1 MYKVKWVK
9 GEVDGRV
16 GIITPY
22 NEAFKDELKAV
33 TSSAKFRRTD
43 GAWCFDEELRPEV
56 MPLVD
61 KFFTR
66 TVWQRVTIRLDRDDS
81 LSIDG
86 ASLLY
91 VNRDSWNFRRGD
103 VNFRVIEQAVQ
114 SGGSRANP
122 HVSGT
127 LVLDVEMREGAII
140 KPEPES
146 VEPVGE
152 QEKPNPLANY
162 AVDDLAAELAR
173 REATTAAMLK
183 DADLLA
189 ELKRRSIKL
198 YDTDGLLSVMKE
210 SLEKIY
216 PGQQVPEEDAEV
228 AKKLRRFVNLIRLA
242 LEGSDE

>member
-1 MYKVKWVK
+1 MYEVEWIK
-9 GEVDGRV
+9 GPVDGRV
-16 GIITPY
+16 GIVTPY
-22 NEAFKDELKAV
+22 NEQFKEELKAV
-33 TSSAKFRRTD
+33 TSSAKFRRAD

-66 TVWQRVTIRLDRDDS
+66 TSWQRVTIHLDRDDNF
-81 LSIDG
+81 SIDG
-86 ASLLY
+86 ANLLY
-91 VNRDSWNFRRGD
+91 VNRDNWSFRRGD
-103 VNFRVIEQAVQ
+103 VNFRVVEQNLQ

-140 KPEPES
+140 KPEPKS

-189 ELKRRSIKL
+189 ELKRRGIKL
-198 YDTDGLLSVMKE
+198 YDTDGLLSVMKA

-216 PGQQVPEEDAEV
+216 PEEVPDEEAEV
-228 AKKLRRFVNLIRLA
+228 AKKLRRFVGLIRLA